1 MEVVVSF
8 CFFSNKRRH
17 ARCALVTGVQTCA
30 LPIFRVGEVTE
41 PDVVKLDQPKLQRID
56 VRIERPWD
64 FRLADLD
71 ALQIS
76 MKVDEHAF
84 LRAVAVLEH
93 QIELRTP
100 DVFEI
105 VVHELHD
112 LRSEEH
118 TSELQSLMRISYAVF
133 CLKKKNKQ
141 LQNAIKVTLTT

>member
-1 MEVVVSF
+1 MAVPELLPDVLAREEVAVLP
-8 CFFSNKRRH
+8 
-17 ARCALVTGVQTCA
+17 LVGNLAVHF
-30 LPIFRVGEVTE
+30 LRVGEVTE

-93 QIELRTP
+93 QIELR
-100 DVFEI
+100 
-105 VVHELHD
+105 
-112 LRSEEH
+112 SEEH
-118 TSELQSLMRISYAVF
+118 ASELQSLMRISYAVF
-133 CLKKKNKQ
+133 CWQTKTVKTVEISQ
-141 LQNAIKVTLTT
+141 TRQI